1 MPFLQRRKKQQFSK
15 PEINFW
21 LTNSKFRRIIAYG
34 VERHLSQSRNLCVKC
49 FADGELPQERKVY
62 PAVQISH
69 PAVTLGHIIQRAEQS
84 VRFFFLPEATTEI
97 QEVKNMS
104 QLKKIQSS
112 LLEMKS
118 IYALAAIAM
127 LCLHSASFS
136 DFCKQHTSVF
146 RKQCKAQCSVPSNS
160 RNRCN
165 VRTNSCR
172 NCRCFGRYSFIYH
185 CSDRRI
191 FPRLYNQ
198 RFYYWFYL
206 RYVSL

>member
-84 VRFFFLPEATTEI
+84 VRFFLPEATTEI

-104 QLKKIQSS
+104 QLKKIQNS

-127 LCLHSASFS
+127 LLALRIVLGFLQTAHFRFS
-136 DFCKQHTSVF
+136 ETM
-146 RKQCKAQCSVPSNS
+146 
-160 RNRCN
+160 
-165 VRTNSCR
+165 
-172 NCRCFGRYSFIYH
+172 
-185 CSDRRI
+185 
-191 FPRLYNQ
+191 
-198 RFYYWFYL
+198 
-206 RYVSL
+206 

>member
-1 MPFLQRRKKQQFSK
+1 MPFLQRRKKQRFSK
-15 PEINFW
+15 LKINFW

-69 PAVTLGHIIQRAEQS
+69 PAVTLGLIIQRAEQS
-84 VRFFFLPEATTEI
+84 VRFFLPEATTEI

-127 LCLHSASFS
+127 LHFVLFS
-136 DFCKQHTSVF
+136 DFSQTAHF
-146 RKQCKAQCSVPSNS
+146 RFSE
-160 RNRCN
+160 
-165 VRTNSCR
+165 TM
-172 NCRCFGRYSFIYH
+172 
-185 CSDRRI
+185 
-191 FPRLYNQ
+191 
-198 RFYYWFYL
+198 
-206 RYVSL
+206 